1 MSFTY
6 NDEIRFS
13 DSPNLDGFSRLRIS
27 QPFNI
32 FSSSNSLTSGRTFYE
47 TLTDGSGSTT
57 FNQSKSEIQ
66 FNVFGN
72 ADSVMLEQHGYNYYQ
87 PGKSQLIFITGVFG
101 TLASNTHK
109 KMGYYND
116 GDGLMFQSS
125 GSTFGITLRTSTSGS
140 AVDTFIPQSDWNLD
154 TLNTGSTL
162 NPSGIHLDV
171 SKTNIYVINFQWLG
185 VGRVNF
191 AVDIDGQII
200 PVHEILNANSKTEVY
215 MKTPNLPVRYEV
227 ISSGGTD
234 STFKQICASVISEG
248 GQEQFGFPTVVSNA
262 LTTRTFSSRR
272 AVLSVRLN
280 TNFEGNTNRI
290 VTIPEAIDLLSTTNT
305 VNAYWELILQRVI
318 LGENNLGGSPTW
330 TSLSGTPIQYSIDGT
345 TVSGGIVLDSGFF
358 STTNQSGIRNV
369 SSILKSKNIMALD
382 YSGTAS
388 DWLHFVI
395 TPSVSSSWSTSIKM
409 TSKY

>member
-13 DSPNLDGFSRLRIS
+13 DSPNLDGFSRLRTS

-32 FSSSNSLTSGRTFYE
+32 FSSSNTFTSGTTFYE
-47 TLTDGSGSTT
+47 TISDGSGSTT

-72 ADSVMLEQHGYNYYQ
+72 ADYVIREQHGYNYYQ
-87 PGKSQLIFITGVFG
+87 PGKSQLIFMTGVFG
-101 TLASNTHK
+101 TLASDTYK

-116 GDGLMFQSS
+116 SDGLIFQSS

-140 AVDTFIPQSDWNLD
+140 VVDTFIPQSEWNLD
-154 TLNTGSTL
+154 TLDTGNTL

-191 AVDIDGQII
+191 AVDIDGQIV
-200 PVHEILNANSKTEVY
+200 PVHEILNANNKTEVY

-248 GQEQFGFPTVVSNA
+248 GQEQFGFPSVVSNG
-262 LTTRTFSSRR
+262 LVTRTFTTRQS
-272 AVLSVRLN
+272 VLSVRLN
-280 TNFEGNTNRI
+280 SSFQGNTNR
-290 VTIPEAIDLLSTTNT
+290 VVVVPEAIDLLSTTNT

-318 LGENNLGGSPTW
+318 IGENNLGGSPTW
-330 TSLSGTPIQYSIDGT
+330 LPLSGTPLEYSVNGT
-345 TVSGGIVLDSGFF
+345 TVSGGIVLDSGYF
-358 STTNQSGIRNV
+358 STTNQSGVRNI
-369 SSILKSKNIMALD
+369 SSILKTKSIMSLD
-382 YSGTAS
+382 YAGATS
-388 DWLHFVI
+388 DWLHLVV
-395 TPSVSSSWSTSIKM
+395 TPSVTSSWSTSIKL
-409 TSKY
+409 TSKF